1 MGSILKVENCGSPKR
16 GEDEWEEVAGEL
28 VRVEAGDAPEEK
40 DASEGDL
47 MVVGLLEGGNDEE
60 SMMNRE
66 RQILDWG
73 LQDTGPGQRTA
84 SSQRN
89 KGRAN
94 GPGLTLRTPQHPD

>member
-28 VRVEAGDAPEEK
+28 VRVEAGETSEEK
-40 DASEGDL
+40 DALEGDL
-47 MVVGLLEGGNDEE
+47 MEVGLLEGGNDEE
-60 SMMNRE
+60 SMMNRG
-66 RQILDWG
+66 RFWTG
-73 LQDTGPGQRTA
+73 VFKTRGQDRTA